1 MNNIKQVGIALV
13 AVQLPSLLLFV
24 IVKLI
29 LVGTYM
35 AWVAGA
41 GFVSSGKAVDLHESF
56 LLTFLAPMILL
67 RVLLGVNSSNIF
79 VIWVFLVILVIYLS
93 IIF

>member
-1 MNNIKQVGIALV
+1 MNGIKQVGIVLV
-13 AVQLPSLLLFV
+13 AVQLPSLLLFE

-67 RVLLGVNSSNIF
+67 KVLLGVNSSVIF
-79 VIWVFLVILVIYLS
+79 VIRVFLVIPVICLL